1 MTLLE
6 ALEHA
11 EIQDKFCVVTRLG
24 THTKVDLDTEDISK
38 YVIYITER
46 EIQRYTNVWYYSLYV
61 IIDKPTCKM
70 FVDTLKSHQKGI
82 INGMTLEEII
92 DLMDNYLLSE
102 IKFILTSCIKQ
113 GLLEKQGDL
122 YAWG

>member
-1 MTLLE
+1 MTLLD

-11 EIQDKFCVVTRLG
+11 KIQDKFCVVTRLG

-46 EIQRYTNVWYYSLYV
+46 EIQTYTNVWYYSFYV
-61 IIDKPTCKM
+61 IIDRPTCKM
-70 FVDTLKSHQKGI
+70 FVNTLKSHQKGI
-82 INGMTLEEII
+82 MNGMTLEEIS
-92 DLMDNYLLSE
+92 DLMDNYVLSE

-113 GLLEKQGDL
+113 GLLEKQGNL
-122 YAWG
+122 YAW

>member
-11 EIQDKFCVVTRLG
+11 KGQDKFCVVTRLG

-61 IIDKPTCKM
+61 IIDRPTCKW
-70 FVDTLKSHQKGI
+70 TTTYYLKL
-82 INGMTLEEII
+82 NLF
-92 DLMDNYLLSE
+92 LLPVLNRDCLRNRA
-102 IKFILTSCIKQ
+102 IYMH
-113 GLLEKQGDL
+113 GDKERR
-122 YAWG
+122 